1 MKVNTNRRGFLKGVA
16 GLSVLGMAG
25 YCHAGARVPSGKIR
39 LAAVG
44 VMGKGYS
51 DWMPMVKS
59 GLAELVA
66 WCDADATKRDAALGA
81 KDTKK
86 IPGLVEKLSKIPFY
100 TDYRKMLDDQSK
112 LQIDAMTISTP
123 DHMHAAVAVRAMK
136 MGIHVYVQKPLVRTI
151 WEAHQFFDAAKANN
165 VITQM
170 GNQGSGGDGFR
181 RNVEI
186 VQSGILGDVTEV
198 HVWTNRPIWPQGFTA
213 MKAATTREV
222 VAVPPGLDWNAWLGV
237 AAGRPYRKPYDK
249 GTPEARFNTGIFHA
263 FNWRGYFD
271 FGAGAFGD
279 MACHTMN
286 LPFRGLELGV
296 VTDAECTQIEEAND
310 VAYPTKS
317 TVKLTYAARES
328 RVRPGVKLPEVK
340 LYWYDGDQQ
349 KDGDKKLADLMP
361 AVVAMPQY
369 AGKVPR
375 TGCLIVGS
383 KGILCSCADYGQQAF
398 IALKGEK
405 IAKDVKDH
413 EACKVI
419 PVRIPRRTDAAA
431 GGMDKSSGAA
441 SLAADGHYIE
451 FLDAING
458 KGPVFGCTH
467 SRAYADVEYSIP
479 MMEAILV
486 GTVAQQ
492 IPGKLKWCTKKQCFD
507 NAAANTLIKPVIRKG
522 FEF

>member
-1 MKVNTNRRGFLKGVA
+1 MFTTSRRGFLQGA
-16 GLSVLGMAG
+16 GALSAMGMAG
-25 YCHAGARVPSGKIR
+25 GCASLCSGSCGKIR

-51 DWMPMVKS
+51 DWMPMIKS

-66 WCDADATKRDAALGA
+66 WCDADANKRVDAINH
-81 KDTKK
+81 KNTKK
-86 IPGLVEKLSKIPFY
+86 IPGLAEKLAKVPFY

-112 LQIDAMTISTP
+112 LQIQAMTVSTP

-317 TVKLTYAARES
+317 TV
-328 RVRPGVKLPEVK
+328 
-340 LYWYDGDQQ
+340 DGDQQ

-405 IAKDVKDH
+405 VAKDVKDH

-492 IPGKLKWCTKKQCFD
+492 IPGKLNWCTKNQCFD

>member
-1 MKVNTNRRGFLKGVA
+1 MFTTSRRGFLQGA
-16 GLSVLGMAG
+16 GALSAMGMAG
-25 YCHAGARVPSGKIR
+25 GCASLCSGSCGKIR

-51 DWMPMVKS
+51 DWMPMIKS

-66 WCDADATKRDAALGA
+66 WCDADANKRNDAINH
-81 KDTKK
+81 KNTKK
-86 IPGLVEKLSKIPFY
+86 IPGLAETLAKVPFY

-112 LQIDAMTISTP
+112 LQIQAMTVSTS

-165 VITQM
+165 VVTQM

-181 RNVEI
+181 RNVEV

-198 HVWTNRPIWPQGFTA
+198 HVWTNRPIWPQGFNA

-237 AAGRPYRKPYDK
+237 AASRPYRKPYDK
-249 GTPEARFNTGIFHA
+249 GT
-263 FNWRGYFD
+263 
-271 FGAGAFGD
+271 FGD

-405 IAKDVKDH
+405 VAKDVKDH

-419 PVRIPRRTDAAA
+419 PVRIPRRSDAPA